1 MKCSAL
7 SFLRSRSAPSAI
19 ALLFVFPLIAIGLA
33 ACETVPAL
41 LPPPPTRANLVTMK
55 GNPVTLEGAG
65 VRVGQSAPECVV
77 VANDLSERRLSEY
90 VGRTVILSVV
100 PSLDTAVCDQETR
113 TFNEK
118 AASLSP
124 GTVVLTVSMDLPFA
138 QKRWCGTHGI
148 ERVLTL
154 SDYKHRDVG
163 TKFGLRMRENGLLAR
178 AVYVIDSKGV
188 IRYEQIVKEIATEPD
203 YDAVLAVANDVA
215 QHAVK

>member
-1 MKCSAL
+1 MKFPAS
-7 SFLRSRSAPSAI
+7 SSRSVSISVASAI
-19 ALLFVFPLIAIGLA
+19 ACALLLPLLT
-33 ACETVPAL
+33 ACETTKALIPA
-41 LPPPPTRANLVTMK
+41 PPTRTNLVTMK

-188 IRYEQIVKEIATEPD
+188 IRYEQIVKEIASEPD

>member
-1 MKCSAL
+1 MKFPAS
-7 SFLRSRSAPSAI
+7 SSRFVSIAAASAI
-19 ALLFVFPLIAIGLA
+19 AVLLPFLG
-33 ACETVPAL
+33 ACETTRALIPAA
-41 LPPPPTRANLVTMK
+41 PTRTNLVTMK

-65 VRVGQSAPECVV
+65 VRVGQSAPECTV

-100 PSLDTAVCDQETR
+100 PSLDTAVCDEETR
-113 TFNEK
+113 TFNER

-188 IRYEQIVKEIATEPD
+188 IRYEQIVKEIASEPD

>member
-1 MKCSAL
+1 MELTGYSDRWSVRPGEEIAFHVHCAARHYDAQL
-7 SFLRSRSAPSAI
+7 VRLRHGDESPRGPGFREIEVASPLDGGHAGAPRTIRKGSYGVAPLGD
-19 ALLFVFPLIAIGLA
+19 LL
-33 ACETVPAL
+33 
-41 LPPPPTRANLVTMK
+41 
-55 GNPVTLEGAG
+55 AG
-65 VRVGQSAPECVV
+65 HAR
-77 VANDLSERRLSEY
+77 
-90 VGRTVILSVV
+90 
-100 PSLDTAVCDQETR
+100 
-113 TFNEK
+113 
-118 AASLSP
+118 
-124 GTVVLTVSMDLPFA
+124 VVLTVSMDLPFA

>member
-1 MKCSAL
+1 MKFPAS
-7 SFLRSRSAPSAI
+7 SSRSVSIAAASAI
-19 ALLFVFPLIAIGLA
+19 AVLLPFLA
-33 ACETVPAL
+33 ACETTRALIPAA
-41 LPPPPTRANLVTMK
+41 PTRTNLVTMK

-100 PSLDTAVCDQETR
+100 PSLDTAVCDEETR
-113 TFNEK
+113 TFNER

>member
-1 MKCSAL
+1 MKFPAL
-7 SFLRSRSAPSAI
+7 SSRSVSI
-19 ALLFVFPLIAIGLA
+19 AAASVIAVLLPFLA
-33 ACETVPAL
+33 ACET
-41 LPPPPTRANLVTMK
+41 TRALIPAPLTRTNLVTMK

-65 VRVGQSAPECVV
+65 VRVGQSAPECTV

-100 PSLDTAVCDQETR
+100 PSLDTAVCDEETR
-113 TFNEK
+113 TFNER
-118 AASLSP
+118 AASLLS
-124 GTVVLTVSMDLPFA
+124 GTVVLTVSMDLLFA

-178 AVYVIDSKGV
+178 AVYVIDSNGV

>member
-1 MKCSAL
+1 MKFPAS
-7 SFLRSRSAPSAI
+7 SSRSVFISVASAI
-19 ALLFVFPLIAIGLA
+19 ACALLLPLLT
-33 ACETVPAL
+33 ACETTKALIPA
-41 LPPPPTRANLVTMK
+41 PPTRTNLVTMK

-65 VRVGQSAPECVV
+65 VRVGQSAPECTV

-100 PSLDTAVCDQETR
+100 PSLDTAVCDEETR
-113 TFNEK
+113 TFNER

-188 IRYEQIVKEIATEPD
+188 IRYEQIVKEIASEPD

>member
-1 MKCSAL
+1 MKFPAL
-7 SFLRSRSAPSAI
+7 SSRSVSI
-19 ALLFVFPLIAIGLA
+19 AAASVIAVLLPFLA
-33 ACETVPAL
+33 ACET
-41 LPPPPTRANLVTMK
+41 TRALIPAPLTRTNLVTMK

-65 VRVGQSAPECVV
+65 VRVGQSAPECTV

-100 PSLDTAVCDQETR
+100 PSLDTAVCDEETR
-113 TFNEK
+113 TFNER